1 MKKVLLRVLISTF
14 IVAAVLGIGIIVF
27 SIWNDF
33 TEKVLATTIALFG
46 YSIPG
51 LCCAINF
58 EKAKTKKFAQLGM
71 VATFTCC
78 VYMLIYF
85 WCFSNVFEWDSI
97 INKFIYTSLLVPEIF
112 GHISLMLLVDSK
124 ETSVNYWKYGT
135 INMLGIL
142 GILGLLSIFLEM
154 DFDGQIVAPL
164 IILAVLGSIVT
175 PLLNKLKKDSTK
187 DKPKDANPFMER
199 YEEIAKLKE
208 LLDSGAITKKEFD
221 SEKKKLLNS

>member
-1 MKKVLLRVLISTF
+1 MKRLLLRTLISTF

-33 TEKVLATTIALFG
+33 TEKVLATTITLFG

-71 VATFTCC
+71 VATFTGCI
-78 VYMLIYF
+78 YMLIYF

-112 GHISLMLLVDSK
+112 GHISLMLLVNSK

-135 INMLGIL
+135 INMVGIL

-187 DKPKDANPFMER
+187 DKPKEASPFMER

-208 LLDSGAITKKEFD
+208 LLDSGAITQEEFD